1 MKKFQYEFRIKSD
14 IGAYHAVGKRV
25 HEYNIPYGNR
35 WGKERERR
43 QRGRKK

>member
-14 IGAYHAVGKRV
+14 IGAYYTVGKKV
-25 HEYNIPYGNR
+25 HEYIKRYGNR